1 MKLVVDIKKKL
12 KGFSLHIAFETHG
25 DYLGILGASGSGK
38 SMTLKCI
45 AGIETPDEGHII
57 LNDKILFDSKKKINL
72 KPQDRNVG
80 YLFQNYALFPHM
92 TIEENIG
99 IGLKLPSE
107 EKKQRINELIE
118 AFHLQGLEKKYPHQ
132 LSGGQQ
138 QRVALARC
146 IIYKPDIL
154 MLDEPFSA
162 LDSHLKDQL
171 QTSLLESLKLYD
183 GEILMVSHSR
193 DEIYRFCKKLIIVE
207 QGKSVLFGDTKELF
221 NQPKVHTAA
230 RLLGCKNI
238 SPCKLLSPHQ
248 VHVTDWD
255 IVLETTHIIS
265 DAIKYVGIRA
275 HDFKLYDTSQIKE
288 HSNEEHEK
296 NIIQCE
302 ITKIVEDV
310 FEYNIFFKN
319 KNSTM
324 KNNIELLYKVNKT
337 EWNNRQ
343 DKDNFYLHIPES
355 AILLLE

>member
-1 MKLVVDIKKKL
+1 MKLIVDIKKKL
-12 KGFSLHIAFETHG
+12 KGFSLHIAFETNG
-25 DYLGILGASGSGK
+25 DDLGILGASGSGK

-45 AGIETPDEGHII
+45 AGIETPDEGQII
-57 LNDKILFDSKKKINL
+57 LNDKVLFDSKRKINL
-72 KPQDRNVG
+72 KPQDRNIG

-99 IGLKLPSE
+99 IGLKLPSQ
-107 EKKQRINELIE
+107 EKQQRIHEMVE
-118 AFHLQGLEKKYPHQ
+118 TFHLQGLEKKYPHQ

-146 IIYKPDIL
+146 IIYKPDLL

-162 LDSHLKDQL
+162 LDAHLKDQL
-171 QTSLLESLKLYD
+171 QTSLLESLNLYD
-183 GEILMVSHSR
+183 GDILMVSHSL
-193 DEIYRFCKKLIIVE
+193 DELYRLCNKLMIIDEGKSILFGPAKKL
-207 QGKSVLFGDTKELF
+207 F
-221 NQPKVHTAA
+221 NEPQVHTAA

-238 SPCKLLSPHQ
+238 SSCKRLSPHQ

-255 IVLETTHIIS
+255 IVLQTTLPIS
-265 DAIKYVGIRA
+265 DAINYVGIRA
-275 HDFKLYDTSQIKE
+275 HDFKLYDVSQVKQRSDKKQE
-288 HSNEEHEK
+288 T

-302 ITKIVEDV
+302 VTKIVEDI

-324 KNNIELLYKVNKT
+324 KNTIPLLYKVNKT

-343 DKDNFYLHIPES
+343 DKDNLYLHIPES